1 MNAHENGQMRKAAVV
16 ADVGKTWLA
25 GAMNRCCD
33 SKLTFPRVNESLQL
47 SELLCKVIAAHC
59 LASSLFL
66 H

>member
-1 MNAHENGQMRKAAVV
+1 MRKAAAM
-16 ADVGKTWLA
+16 ADIGKTWLP

-33 SKLTFPRVNESLQL
+33 SKLTFQRVNDSLQL
-47 SELLCKVIAAHC
+47 SELRCKVIAAHC